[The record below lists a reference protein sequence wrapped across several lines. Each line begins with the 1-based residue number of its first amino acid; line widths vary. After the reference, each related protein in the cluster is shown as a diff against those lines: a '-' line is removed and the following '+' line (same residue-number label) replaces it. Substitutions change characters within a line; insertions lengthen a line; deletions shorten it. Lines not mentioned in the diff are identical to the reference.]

1 MYIRDMIQF
10 TKIKDRSSVISVS
23 RRKLKDFSSNEDGGL
38 IVLTLILLVT
48 MLVVGG
54 MAVDFMRQ
62 ESARSKV
69 QGITDIA
76 TLAATALGSTGD
88 PDEIVR
94 SHFLASG
101 YDPST
106 VEIEIETDGAS
117 TRKVTVA
124 APVEINTIYLRLI
137 GKPTLDAAAIATAV
151 EGVNEVEISLV
162 LDYSASMRT
171 GGSTRSIREN
181 STTRRGR
188 IGDLQDAAR
197 AFANVLLKPEYNGR
211 FSLNI
216 VPYGGTV
223 NPGKDMFDH
232 LNGQNSQRIYIE
244 DSAFDLDYDSPFL
257 LENTIFWA
265 DDANEGF
272 PGEYVFAGPD
282 GQFGQLVG
290 FGISDDIPLSNLLLN
305 GNDKL
310 GDADNLRPE
319 TIGLSQYLFGPDG
332 QYGTD
337 DDDENVVDQND
348 QPILD
353 SNGDPEKGDPAK
365 IAFRYDTP
373 AHCLDIPAADMA
385 TSTLPSAGLPQLDTF
400 MRYGYKDWEIE
411 QQVRGWG
418 WCPGDDMRIQYA
430 QQNASDVSTFFNQ
443 MTLYDGTGTDI
454 GMKWGLALLDPT
466 TRSTFTALNAV
477 DSAIVPDASLGRPRD
492 WDDPR
497 SKKII
502 VLMTDGFITAQA
514 RLDQDPIVDDLQIK
528 RDHEDGVSWHVE
540 KTTTQAQFSALCD
553 AAKHPSRDVQIYTV
567 AFETSA
573 AAGKLMSDCASSPAN
588 YYAADGASLT
598 EVFENI
604 AQQIAALRLSQ

>member
-1 MYIRDMIQF
+1 MIHF
-10 TKIKDRSSVISVS
+10 AKIKAHNSTFPAP
-23 RRKLKDFSSNEDGGL
+23 RRKLKDFWSGEDGSL
-38 IVLTLILLVT
+38 IILTVILLVI
-48 MLVVGG
+48 MLVLGG

-62 ESARSKV
+62 ESARAKV

-101 YDPST
+101 YDPAT
-106 VEIEIETDGAS
+106 VDIVVDSDGVS
-117 TRKVTVA
+117 TRNVTVA
-124 APVEINTIYLRLI
+124 APVEIETFYLRLI
-137 GKPTLDAAAIATAV
+137 GMPTLSARARAKAE

-171 GGSTRSIREN
+171 GGSTGRITEN

-216 VPYGGTV
+216 VPYGGSV
-223 NPGKDMFDH
+223 NPGRAMFDH
-232 LNGQNSQRIYIE
+232 LSGEDSKSIYIE
-244 DSAFDLDYDSPFL
+244 DSVFDLATNSPFE
-257 LENTIFWA
+257 LENTVFWA
-265 DDANEGF
+265 DDANEEF
-272 PGEYVFAGPD
+272 PGHYVYAGVD
-282 GQFGQLVG
+282 GEFGMVD
-290 FGISDDIPLSNLLLN
+290 GINDDINLSALTPLGQDLGSNEYPNSAPSVIPDL
-305 GNDKL
+305 D
-310 GDADNLRPE
+310 PM
-319 TIGLSQYLFGPDG
+319 LFGPDL

-337 DDDENVVDQND
+337 DDDETATGV
-348 QPILD
+348 
-353 SNGDPEKGDPAK
+353 PAR
-365 IAFRYDTP
+365 IAFRYDPP

-400 MRYGYKDWEIE
+400 MRYGYQDWEIE

-418 WCPGDDMRIQYA
+418 WCPADDMRIQYA

-454 GMKWGLALLDPT
+454 GMKWGLALLDPA

-477 DSAIVPDASLGRPRD
+477 DSALVPDASLGRPRD
-492 WDDPR
+492 WDDAR

-514 RLDQDPIVDDLQIK
+514 RLDQDPHIDDLLDFK
-528 RDHEDGVSWHVE
+528 TKKSGEVSWHVE

-553 AAKHPSRDVQIYTV
+553 AAKHPSRNVQIYTV

-573 AAGKLMSDCASSPAN
+573 AAGQLMSDCATAPSN